1 MSLLRST
8 RVASASLRTASRGF
22 ATSAIRRDH
31 FLDASDAEFQKRC
44 VEDKS
49 DKPVL
54 VDFYAT

>member
-8 RVASASLRTASRGF
+8 RFASTSLRTASRGF
-22 ATSAIRRDH
+22 ATSAARRDH
-31 FLDASDAEFQKRC
+31 FLDVSEADFKKR